1 MDTVP
6 HTHRRRSV
14 RLGAAAIG
22 SLAIIALA
30 GAPAFASAHHFSPVT
45 NPTHRAVLLAELV
58 GADPDEVTELDD
70 MLAAGDSQ
78 GDQSPD
84 ESASASQDP
93 SVDNAGS
100 SESPGQDEANDGNG
114 QGQDEAGD
122 NSSPEPEQSDDA
134 GSGDHTGG
142 DTGGDSGSGGSSG
155 GGTGG
160 GSGD

>member
-1 MDTVP
+1 MVRVP
-6 HTHRRRSV
+6 RTHRSRSG
-14 RLGAAAIG
+14 RLTAAAIG

-30 GAPAFASAHHFSPVT
+30 AAPAFASADRFSPVT
-45 NPTHRAVLLAELV
+45 NPTHRSVLLAELF
-58 GADPDEVTELDD
+58 GADPDETTELDD
-70 MLAAGDSQ
+70 MLAADDSQ

-93 SVDNAGS
+93 SGDDAGS
-100 SESPGQDEANDGNG
+100 GDS

-134 GSGDHTGG
+134 GSGDDSGG
-142 DTGGDSGSGGSSG
+142 GSGGDSGSGG
-155 GGTGG
+155 